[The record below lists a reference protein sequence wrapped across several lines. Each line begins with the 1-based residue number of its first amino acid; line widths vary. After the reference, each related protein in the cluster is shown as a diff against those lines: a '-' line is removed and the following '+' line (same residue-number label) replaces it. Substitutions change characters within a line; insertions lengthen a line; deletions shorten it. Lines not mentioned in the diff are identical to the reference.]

1 MNKLLKNYAV
11 LPVSLLLATLAISS
25 CTNTPMP
32 TNDPSNS
39 ADSQRS
45 RSTQAQ
51 DELSR
56 ETAK

>member
-1 MNKLLKNYAV
+1 MSELFKTYTI
-11 LPVSLLLATLAISS
+11 LPVSLLAILSISS
-25 CTNTPMP
+25 CTNTAMQ
-32 TNDPSNS
+32 TNDPDSS

-51 DELSR
+51 DELST

>member
-1 MNKLLKNYAV
+1 MNPLLKNYAV
-11 LPVSLLLATLAISS
+11 FAVSLLLATLAISS

-32 TNDPSNS
+32 TNDQDNS

-45 RSTQAQ
+45 RSSQAQ

>member
-1 MNKLLKNYAV
+1 MKPLLKNYTV
-11 LPVSLLLATLAISS
+11 LPVSLLLATLAISG

-32 TNDPSNS
+32 TNDQGT

-51 DELSR
+51 DELST

>member
-1 MNKLLKNYAV
+1 MKPLLKTYAA
-11 LPVSLLLATLAISS
+11 LPALLATLAISS

-32 TNDPSNS
+32 IDDPGSS

-45 RSTQAQ
+45 RSSQAQ